1 MGIVCI
7 VAAASLALDPD
18 YPVPR
23 SVLRTL
29 AGSHVTSRGLDAV
42 MPRGEI
48 GEVPASFRWLWE
60 GEPSPFTVVLLDSE
74 HREVCRL
81 VAEGRELPVEGAL
94 DRALEPGETFHWY
107 VETAQREGVVRSVP
121 SAFVISR

>member
-7 VAAASLALDPD
+7 VAAASAALDPD

-29 AGSHVTSRGLDAV
+29 AGSQVTSRGLDAV
-42 MPRGEI
+42 MPRGEV
-48 GEVPASFRWLWE
+48 GDVPASFRWLWE
-60 GEPSPFTVVLLDSE
+60 GEPSPFTVVLLDGE

-81 VAEGRELPVEGAL
+81 VAEGCELKVDGTL
-94 DRALEPGETFHWY
+94 DRVLAAGGTFHWY
-107 VETAQREGVVRSVP
+107 VETPQREGVVRSVP